1 MEPLNKSY
9 GDHWLSGQFGIKAQ
23 LRRHAVAWQEVVT
36 PSPDCPESPGGQALK
51 HASAVSP
58 KAPTLVQPSPRTM
71 AIAVELR
78 LASTCFRVRRDPIG
92 LVQRFLKQ

>member
-9 GDHWLSGQFGIKAQ
+9 GDHWLSGQIGIKAQ

-51 HASAVSP
+51 HASAV
-58 KAPTLVQPSPRTM
+58 LQLSPRTM

-78 LASTCFRVRRDPIG
+78 LASTCFRVRRDPHRTCSE
-92 LVQRFLKQ
+92 VP